1 MTQLPDEEPEDAGLI
16 QSRPPTEK
24 ELQEIS
30 HFIAQSKQRNAD
42 QRNALPLSPK
52 HQQSREEAA

>member
-16 QSRPPTEK
+16 QSKPPTEK

-30 HFIAQSKQRNAD
+30 HFIAQSKQRNAGL
-42 QRNALPLSPK
+42 RNPWPLSPK
-52 HQQSREEAA
+52 HQQSPEEEP